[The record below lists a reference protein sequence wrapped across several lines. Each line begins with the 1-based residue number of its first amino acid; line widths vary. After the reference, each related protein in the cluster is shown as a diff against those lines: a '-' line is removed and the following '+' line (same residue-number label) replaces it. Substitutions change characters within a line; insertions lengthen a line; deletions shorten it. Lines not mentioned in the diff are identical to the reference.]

1 MKFRPNAKQ
10 SHQCPS
16 AFKHSS
22 SFVNACRRLD
32 ASAAVRRAEQEQRR
46 QRDQDQQQLHENEIQ
61 LMSEPG
67 PEEWFDIW
75 PSDQER
81 RDMEINGG
89 GPMIPL
95 HDSWAAECLMMPA
108 RVPLRGRTC
117 PLYCFPTSLYIYL
130 SESLSAPCAARSL
143 HRLMLREQPCKC
155 SQFRKKS
162 MCFQP
167 EELQL

>member
-1 MKFRPNAKQ
+1 M
-10 SHQCPS
+10 
-16 AFKHSS
+16 
-22 SFVNACRRLD
+22 
-32 ASAAVRRAEQEQRR
+32 RRAEQEQRR

-67 PEEWFDIW
+67 PEEWFDIDIW

-81 RDMEINGG
+81 RAMEINGV

-117 PLYCFPTSLYIYL
+117 PLYCFPTSLYI
-130 SESLSAPCAARSL
+130 SL
-143 HRLMLREQPCKC
+143 
-155 SQFRKKS
+155 
-162 MCFQP
+162 
-167 EELQL
+167 